1 LVFHVHNKILSKG
14 GNECLQNVGCG
25 VEGTTAVKK
34 KKKKK
39 KKDLLTITKV
49 IPKISKRAHAYFQ
62 VLNLDRNLQENTN
75 ILLYCKTI

>member
-1 LVFHVHNKILSKG
+1 MNAFKMLDAEWKEQQQS
-14 GNECLQNVGCG
+14 
-25 VEGTTAVKK
+25 K

>member
-1 LVFHVHNKILSKG
+1 MPSKCWMRSG
-14 GNECLQNVGCG
+14 RNNSSQK
-25 VEGTTAVKK
+25 KK

>member
-1 LVFHVHNKILSKG
+1 MPSKCWMRSG
-14 GNECLQNVGCG
+14 RNNSSQ
-25 VEGTTAVKK
+25 KK